1 MKLTIFSKSMKSK
14 EDRKFKVYLTRLK
27 RKDGEEVPV
36 RVSWADG
43 VVIPA
48 SFPCIILVDKKDAN
62 LSQKSY
68 RDADGNLGTSYTLWV
83 NDYSPS
89 GEEYVDHSLDDFAD

>member
-36 RVSWADG
+36 RVSWAES
-43 VVIPA
+43 VVIPS
-48 SFPCIILVDKKDAN
+48 SFPCIIEVEKKNAN
-62 LSQKSY
+62 LSQKKY
-68 RDADGNLGTSYTLWV
+68 KDLEGNEGVSYTLWV
-83 NDYSPS
+83 NEYTLSK
-89 GEEYVDHSLDDFAD
+89 EEYVDHSLDDFED